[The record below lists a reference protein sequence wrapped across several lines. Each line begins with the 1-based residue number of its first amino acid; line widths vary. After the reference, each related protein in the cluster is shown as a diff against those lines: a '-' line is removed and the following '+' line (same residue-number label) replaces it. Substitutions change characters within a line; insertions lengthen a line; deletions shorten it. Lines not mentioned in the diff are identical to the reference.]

1 MTKRSTPEAA
11 PALSN
16 TADQDTATQAGI
28 EKTLFDEIAKG
39 LHYAAKSLGATDEQ
53 EQLTLLSEAENA
65 YHNAVYLVEETGT
78 VPDQPLAQKLHQLGV
93 FLEGNDALQEGN

>member
-1 MTKRSTPEAA
+1 MTKLPTPEAKH
-11 PALSN
+11 PLSN

-39 LHYAAKSLGATDEQ
+39 LKYAAKSLGAIDEQ

-65 YHNAVYLVEETGT
+65 YQNAVYLVEQTAT
-78 VPDQPLAQKLHQLGV
+78 VPEPPLAQKLHQLGV
-93 FLEGNDALQEGN
+93 FLERNDALQEGN

>member
-1 MTKRSTPEAA
+1 MTKLPTPEAKQ
-11 PALSN
+11 PLSN

-39 LHYAAKSLGATDEQ
+39 LKYAAKSVGAIDEQ

-65 YHNAVYLVEETGT
+65 YQNAVYLIEQTGT
-78 VPDQPLAQKLHQLGV
+78 VPEQPLAQKLHQLGV
-93 FLEGNDALQEGN
+93 FLERNDALQEGN